1 VSLTEEGGK
10 QSQQVLQL
18 VHQFSKLLNDMS
30 DDEVSF
36 HKNVSCIDYIN
47 YTVSACMH
55 TCLQVVLYIRCRF
68 TKKYC

>member
-30 DDEVSF
+30 DDEVEILQNMSHASTISSF
-36 HKNVSCIDYIN
+36 E
-47 YTVSACMH
+47 
-55 TCLQVVLYIRCRF
+55 
-68 TKKYC
+68 